1 MKRLIFGCGYL
12 GMRLA
17 RLWQAQGDQVICVT
31 RSADRARQLA
41 AAGFGTLVAEVT
53 DPATLVN
60 LPACDTALFAVGYD
74 RTQSLPI
81 ETVYVQ
87 GLQNVLAALPANT
100 GRIIYISSTGVYGH
114 ADGDWVD
121 ETTPCHPARDGG
133 KACLAAEQELL
144 ASDRP
149 AQKIILRLAGIYG
162 PDRIPRRA
170 EAQAQKPIPGL
181 PDGYIN
187 LIHVD
192 DAAAIAVQ
200 VAAQPWGNWAD
211 SPIFNVTDGHPVV
224 RREYHRYLSE
234 LFGASAPTFVP
245 PAADSTT
252 QRGGSNKRVSNRRL
266 QSALSPRF
274 RYPDFRE
281 GLRASIAVARRD

>member
-1 MKRLIFGCGYL
+1 MKRLILGCGYL
-12 GMRLA
+12 GMRVA
-17 RLWQAQGDQVICVT
+17 RLWQSHGDQVICVT
-31 RSADRARQLA
+31 RSADRARELT
-41 AAGFGTLVAEVT
+41 AAGFGTIVADVT

-60 LPACDTALFAVGYD
+60 LPTCDTVLFAVGYD

-87 GLQNVLAALPANT
+87 GLKNVLAALPADT
-100 GRIIYISSTGVYGH
+100 GRIVYISSTGVYGH

-121 ETTPCHPARDGG
+121 ETTPCHPIREGG
-133 KACLAAEQELL
+133 KACLAAELALL

-149 AQKIILRLAGIYG
+149 AQKVVLRLVGIYG

-170 EAQAQKPIPGL
+170 DVQAQKPIPGL

-200 VAAQPWGNWAD
+200 AAAQPWRAWAEP
-211 SPIFNVTDGHPVV
+211 PIFNVTDGHPVV
-224 RREYHRYLSE
+224 RRDYHQFLAE
-234 LFGASAPTFVP
+234 MFGAPSPTFVP
-245 PAADSTT
+245 PATDSPTH
-252 QRGGSNKRVSNRRL
+252 RGGSDKRVSNQRL
-266 QSALSPRF
+266 QAALSPHI
-274 RYPDFRE
+274 RYADFRE
-281 GLRASIAVARRD
+281 GLRASIAAAKRD